1 MNTSRSFAVPVLAAF
16 AFLFASV
23 MPARAQFG
31 ALEGE
36 TFETIEVGK
45 NTATCDPGG
54 LIRYFV
60 EGTAVGPQ
68 PGTFEE
74 TGEIKFDS
82 ASGQILGL
90 AISFTISVGSPKPIV
105 TVTGQ
110 KFLTEGT
117 ANCAVDKLTG
127 FAAFT
132 ARAVLSYDANI
143 SGTFDKGDA
152 VLDLIGS
159 IDSRGLLG
167 LTLRTL
173 IRA

>member
-23 MPARAQFG
+23 MPARAQSG
-31 ALEGE
+31 TLEGE
-36 TFETIEVGK
+36 TFETIEIGK

-90 AISFTISVGSPKPIV
+90 AILGTKVKILDVTLFAIAGSHATFVGRAEVNNVVENYRIDVDDLGEPG
-105 TVTGQ
+105 TGVDAIRII
-110 KFLTEGT
+110 TDSYATGGT
-117 ANCAVDKLTG
+117 LTG
-127 FAAFT
+127 G
-132 ARAVLSYDANI
+132 NI
-143 SGTFDKGDA
+143 Q
-152 VLDLIGS
+152 VHN
-159 IDSRGLLG
+159 
-167 LTLRTL
+167 
-173 IRA
+173 